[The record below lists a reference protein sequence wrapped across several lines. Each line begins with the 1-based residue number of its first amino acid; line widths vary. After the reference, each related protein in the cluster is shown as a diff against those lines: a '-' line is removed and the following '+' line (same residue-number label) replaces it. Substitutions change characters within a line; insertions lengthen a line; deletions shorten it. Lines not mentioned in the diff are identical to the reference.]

1 MEGYLQTKKKRDTNK
16 DILSLQ
22 GWQPEARIGNGNT
35 MWQFIGKIK
44 SWWQL
49 TLVEIVG
56 MYKKSFL
63 GMAWMFILPIL
74 AVVIWVVLN
83 GAGVVNPGETDIP
96 YPAYVLLSTSI
107 WGFFLEAYRSTSNVL
122 TQNGRMLIMSEVPFE
137 PLLMQKAVVHL
148 INFIIPFVV
157 NIIVLLAFGVRF
169 SALALLFPI
178 SLLPLLLL
186 GMAIGMV
193 IAIFRIIMVDVANLT
208 DEGMKLLM
216 FLTPIVYTPKIS
228 SSWLEVIVAYNPLTY
243 LIGFSRDLLT
253 SGSFYMP
260 GWYFVFSGLSLLLF
274 ILAFRFLLKSS
285 TIVLE
290 RLINN

>member
-1 MEGYLQTKKKRDTNK
+1 
-16 DILSLQ
+16 
-22 GWQPEARIGNGNT
+22 
-35 MWQFIGKIK
+35 MWKFFGSVK
-44 SWWQL
+44 SWWYLVKQL
-49 TLVEIVG
+49 TQVEIIG

-74 AVVIWVVLN
+74 AVIIWVVLN

-107 WGFFLEAYRSTSNVL
+107 WGFFLEAYKSTSNLL
-122 TQNGRMLIMSEVPFE
+122 TKNGRMLIMSEVPFE
-137 PLLMQKAVVHL
+137 PLLMQKIVVHL

-186 GMAIGMV
+186 GMALGMV
-193 IAIFRIIMVDVANLT
+193 VAIFRVIMVDVANLI

-216 FLTPIVYTPKIS
+216 FLTPIVYTPKITA
-228 SSWLEVIVAYNPLTY
+228 SWLEVIVNYNPLTY

-253 SGSFYMP
+253 SGTFYMP
-260 GWYFVFSGLSLLLF
+260 LHYLIFSGVSL
-274 ILAFRFLLKSS
+274 IAVAVSFRFLLRSS
-285 TIVLE
+285 SIVLE

>member
-1 MEGYLQTKKKRDTNK
+1 
-16 DILSLQ
+16 
-22 GWQPEARIGNGNT
+22 
-35 MWQFIGKIK
+35 MWQFLSKIK
-44 SWWQL
+44 SWWYLVKQL
-49 TLVEIVG
+49 TQVEIVG
-56 MYKKSFL
+56 LYKKSFL

-107 WGFFLEAYRSTSNVL
+107 WGFFLEAYKSTSNLL
-122 TQNGRMLIMSEVPFE
+122 TKNGRMLIMSEVPFE
-137 PLLMQKAVVHL
+137 PLLMQKVVVHL

-169 SALALLFPI
+169 STVALLFPF
-178 SLLPLLLL
+178 SLFPLLLL
-186 GMAIGMV
+186 GMATGMV
-193 IAIFRIIMVDVANLT
+193 VAIFRIIMVDIANLV

-216 FLTPIVYTPKIS
+216 FLTPIVYTPKITT
-228 SSWLEVIVAYNPLTY
+228 SWLQTIVEYNPLTY

-253 SGSFYMP
+253 SGTFYMP
-260 GWYFVFSGLSLLLF
+260 VQYAVFTFVSLLLF
-274 ILAFRFLLKSS
+274 IVAFRFLMKSS
-285 TIVLE
+285 PIVLE

>member
-1 MEGYLQTKKKRDTNK
+1 
-16 DILSLQ
+16 
-22 GWQPEARIGNGNT
+22 
-35 MWQFIGKIK
+35 MWQYITKVR
-44 SWWQL
+44 SWWYLVKQL
-49 TLVEIVG
+49 TRVEIVG
-56 MYKKSFL
+56 LYKKSFL

-107 WGFFLEAYRSTSNVL
+107 WGFFLEAYKSSSNLL
-122 TQNGRMLIMSEVPFE
+122 TNNGRMLIMSEVPFE
-137 PLLMQKAVVHL
+137 PLLMQKVVVHL
-148 INFIIPFVV
+148 INFVIPFLV

-169 SALALLFPI
+169 SALSLLFPV
-178 SLLPLLLL
+178 SLIPLLLL

-193 IAIFRIIMVDVANLT
+193 VAIFRVIMVDVASLV

-216 FLTPIVYTPKIS
+216 FLTPIVYTPKINS
-228 SSWLEVIVAYNPLTY
+228 SQLAVIVDYNPLTY

-253 SGSFYMP
+253 MGAFFRPVEYL
-260 GWYFVFSGLSLLLF
+260 VFGLVSLLLF
-274 ILAFRFLLKSS
+274 ILSFRFLLKSS
-285 TIVLE
+285 TYVLE